1 MLPFL
6 ITARTVQL
14 DCGCLVVLCCV
25 SSRSDHVISWAAE
38 RLPESLFV
46 LYEQIRPHDPFGQI
60 MQGHF
65 LKLNSSIHSLQQ
77 YPDTAAQ
84 RRRFLDKASM
94 QTIHTED
101 TCVSK
106 QT

>member
-1 MLPFL
+1 MLSFL
-6 ITARTVQL
+6 FTARTARL
-14 DCGCLVVLCCV
+14 YRECLVVLCCV
-25 SSRSDHVISWAAE
+25 SSRSDRVISWAAE
-38 RLPESLFV
+38 HLPESLFV
-46 LYEQIRPHDPFGQI
+46 LYEQIRPHDPFGRI
-60 MQGHF
+60 MQDHF

-101 TCVSK
+101 TCASK